1 MCVRG
6 AFFLLLGHVLFV
18 GRVTLLDLNMFREL
32 HPELNIV
39 PRSPMATS
47 VFLPIQNE

>member
-18 GRVTLLDLNMFREL
+18 RRVTLLDLNMFREL
-32 HPELNIV
+32 HPELNIM
-39 PRSPMATS
+39 PRSPLATG
-47 VFLPIQNE
+47 VFLAL